1 MKTIQFLS
9 DLFLISSK
17 LFIHLQTLNI
27 AIKLGNFLLDIP
39 S

>member
-9 DLFLISSK
+9 DLFSISSK
-17 LFIHLQTLNI
+17 LLIHIQTLNF